1 MKGMGSSLGTLA
13 KAGYDKWNK
22 EPYEPPAGMDET
34 AGFGYD
40 TPLKSLGGT
49 VSPESAYHGFAHRA
63 YGGFDPTPISEQG
76 GEDPN
81 KAPVMPPEGFTDQ
94 PLSIVPAG
102 EFKPYE
108 APPQADV
115 PMPRPRP
122 ERLRVD
128 DLAAAAPMHIGV
140 DGTAAAPVAPPTGGI
155 FPRVLQIESNGRQLD
170 KNGNP
175 LKSPK
180 GATGIA
186 QIMPTTG
193 PEAAKLA
200 KLPWDEQ
207 RFYYDANYNA
217 ALGKAYFDHQ
227 TNVFGGDPEKG
238 AAAYNAGPGRL
249 REAMAMAAANGG
261 SYKDYLPAET
271 QNYLGKIFG
280 QPQAG
285 VGPRGDKDG
294 QAMAFNRESSIA
306 GSQGISA
313 INQALKAQSDGEGA
327 ARLPFTQGEG
337 GDGTGGADGDST
349 NPAIVAAAQAIVPK
363 NDDPK
368 KLPQNLS
375 ILERV
380 LGKEFDPATRQ
391 AIMAAG
397 LRMMTTP
404 GNIGTVLGTAGMQGM
419 ATYSEALQLEQAQA
433 FKERQRQVEERRI
446 AETER
451 HQRTTETEARRF
463 HEQSLRSPKVY
474 TDPDTGDQ
482 HAIMSTVNPDGTLN
496 WFDQNLAKGTTS
508 PIAAPT
514 AQSTSTTPTIV
525 PPPNKENIPKPG
537 QGVIQNNQELV
548 KQGNYDYR
556 KDAPFIETGMDVPE
570 PMAIASRS
578 VTTLKTDA
586 EKYVLTG
593 QLPTV
598 RGGASPI
605 AVRDSTYR
613 NAVQNYGNALA
624 ATRGLTPTQ
633 LAEAHRSAP
642 GMLRFV
648 MGADGRATV
657 SLGTAIRHLDTVK
670 QLADAWAANDTRAIN
685 RIRTTLSREFGDSAA
700 TNLNAAGSIVG
711 PEIIKAIGVA
721 GAGTKE
727 ERETAAAQ
735 FSSAASP
742 KQLLGAVD
750 TVQKLMGGQLEGKK
764 RQAQAAGVSDTM
776 FKNLIG
782 DRPYEILTK
791 ASEEEKKK
799 TETPKKTQ
807 GIVPR
812 ISNKEQYDSLEKG
825 DSYIDARDG
834 VRKVKQ

>member
-1 MKGMGSSLGTLA
+1 
-13 KAGYDKWNK
+13 
-22 EPYEPPAGMDET
+22 
-34 AGFGYD
+34 
-40 TPLKSLGGT
+40 
-49 VSPESAYHGFAHRA
+49 
-63 YGGFDPTPISEQG
+63 
-76 GEDPN
+76 
-81 KAPVMPPEGFTDQ
+81 
-94 PLSIVPAG
+94 
-102 EFKPYE
+102 
-108 APPQADV
+108 
-115 PMPRPRP
+115 
-122 ERLRVD
+122 
-128 DLAAAAPMHIGV
+128 
-140 DGTAAAPVAPPTGGI
+140 
-155 FPRVLQIESNGRQLD
+155 
-170 KNGNP
+170 
-175 LKSPK
+175 
-180 GATGIA
+180 
-186 QIMPTTG
+186 
-193 PEAAKLA
+193 
-200 KLPWDEQ
+200 
-207 RFYYDANYNA
+207 
-217 ALGKAYFDHQ
+217 
-227 TNVFGGDPEKG
+227 
-238 AAAYNAGPGRL
+238 
-249 REAMAMAAANGG
+249 MAAAHGG

-271 QNYLGKIFG
+271 QSYLGKLFG
-280 QPQAG
+280 QKQAGLGEPANGSPQAFSG
-285 VGPRGDKDG
+285 DTRQDILAKYAETPIEVRG
-294 QAMAFNRESSIA
+294 EPE
-306 GSQGISA
+306 QGG
-313 INQALKAQSDGEGA
+313 LK
-327 ARLPFTQGEG
+327 LPFAQDEG
-337 GDGTGGADGDST
+337 GDRT
-349 NPAIVAAAQAIVPK
+349 NPAIDVAAQAIVPK
-363 NDDPK
+363 NDDPR

-419 ATYSEALQLEQAQA
+419 TTYSEAKQLEQEQA

-556 KDAPFIETGMDVPE
+556 KDAPFIETGMDVPD

-598 RGGASPI
+598 RGGASPV

-633 LAEAHRSAP
+633 LAEAHRSAS

-782 DRPYEILTK
+782 DRPYEILRHAESPNT
-791 ASEEEKKK
+791 ANPAAPTAAGSSV
-799 TETPKKTQ
+799 TNPAAPTAAPKIPPRPESLA
-807 GIVPR
+807 GI
-812 ISNKEQYDSLEKG
+812 KLQYDPSKKHFVAPDG
-825 DSYIDARDG
+825 ARYDASG
-834 VRKVKQ
+834 KPVGGP

>member
-1 MKGMGSSLGTLA
+1 
-13 KAGYDKWNK
+13 
-22 EPYEPPAGMDET
+22 
-34 AGFGYD
+34 
-40 TPLKSLGGT
+40 
-49 VSPESAYHGFAHRA
+49 
-63 YGGFDPTPISEQG
+63 
-76 GEDPN
+76 
-81 KAPVMPPEGFTDQ
+81 MPPEGFTDQ

-102 EFKPYE
+102 EFQPYE
-108 APPQADV
+108 APPQPDV

-122 ERLRVD
+122 ESLRVN
-128 DLAAAAPMHIGV
+128 DLAAAPTPIGADAEALV
-140 DGTAAAPVAPPTGGI
+140 PIPRPRPAQTAAAPTDDI
-155 FPRVLQIESNGRQLD
+155 FPRLLRTESTGRQLD
-170 KNGNP
+170 ENGNP
-175 LKSPK
+175 LTSPK
-180 GATGIA
+180 GAIGIA
-186 QIMPTTG
+186 QIMPKTG

-200 KLPWDEQ
+200 GLPWDEQ
-207 RFYYDANYNA
+207 KFKYDANYNA
-217 ALGKAYFDHQ
+217 TLGKAYFDHQ
-227 TNVFGGDPEKG
+227 TKVFGGDPEKG
-238 AAAYNAGPGRL
+238 AAAYNAGPGKL
-249 REAMAMAAANGG
+249 QEALAMAAANGG

-271 QNYLGKIFG
+271 QSYLGKIFG
-280 QPQAG
+280 QQQDDVELPPNARPTAYTGGVNEPITQDVSNQYASG
-285 VGPRGDKDG
+285 VGPREEKIAEG
-294 QAMAFNRESSIA
+294 MAGEA
-306 GSQGISA
+306 VKGATTPTQ
-313 INQALKAQSDGEGA
+313 LAQNA
-327 ARLPFTQGEG
+327 
-337 GDGTGGADGDST
+337 
-349 NPAIVAAAQAIVPK
+349 
-363 NDDPK
+363 
-368 KLPQNLS
+368 S
-375 ILERV
+375 ILER
-380 LGKEFDPATRQ
+380 LTGIQLSDAGRQ
-391 AIMAAG
+391 ALMAAG

-446 AETER
+446 AETEQ
-451 HQRTTETEARRF
+451 HQRTTETETRRF

-496 WFDQNLAKGTTS
+496 WFNQNLAKGTTS

-670 QLADAWAANDTRAIN
+670 QLADAWAANDTIAIN

-782 DRPYEILTK
+782 DRPYEILRHAELPNTAK
-791 ASEEEKKK
+791 PAAPAAAPQIPPRPASLA
-799 TETPKKTQ
+799 
-807 GIVPR
+807 GI
-812 ISNKEQYDSLEKG
+812 KLQYDQSKNQFVG
-825 DSYIDARDG
+825 PDGARYDASSG
-834 VRKVKQ
+834 KPVGGP

>member
-1 MKGMGSSLGTLA
+1 
-13 KAGYDKWNK
+13 
-22 EPYEPPAGMDET
+22 
-34 AGFGYD
+34 
-40 TPLKSLGGT
+40 
-49 VSPESAYHGFAHRA
+49 
-63 YGGFDPTPISEQG
+63 
-76 GEDPN
+76 
-81 KAPVMPPEGFTDQ
+81 
-94 PLSIVPAG
+94 
-102 EFKPYE
+102 
-108 APPQADV
+108 
-115 PMPRPRP
+115 
-122 ERLRVD
+122 
-128 DLAAAAPMHIGV
+128 
-140 DGTAAAPVAPPTGGI
+140 
-155 FPRVLQIESNGRQLD
+155 
-170 KNGNP
+170 
-175 LKSPK
+175 
-180 GATGIA
+180 
-186 QIMPTTG
+186 
-193 PEAAKLA
+193 
-200 KLPWDEQ
+200 
-207 RFYYDANYNA
+207 
-217 ALGKAYFDHQ
+217 
-227 TNVFGGDPEKG
+227 
-238 AAAYNAGPGRL
+238 
-249 REAMAMAAANGG
+249 MAAAHGG

-271 QNYLGKIFG
+271 QSYLGKLFG
-280 QPQAG
+280 QKQDDAELPPNARPTAYTGGVNEPITQDVSDQYAPG
-285 VGPRGDKDG
+285 VGPRGD
-294 QAMAFNRESSIA
+294 
-306 GSQGISA
+306 
-313 INQALKAQSDGEGA
+313 
-327 ARLPFTQGEG
+327 EG
-337 GDGTGGADGDST
+337 GDRTR
-349 NPAIVAAAQAIVPK
+349 PAIDAAAQAIVPK
-363 NDDPK
+363 NHDPR

-419 ATYSEALQLEQAQA
+419 ATYSEAKQLEQEQA

-514 AQSTSTTPTIV
+514 AQSTSPTPTIV

-570 PMAIASRS
+570 PMAISNRS

-593 QLPTV
+593 LLPTV
-598 RGGASPI
+598 KGGASPI
-605 AVRDSTYR
+605 AVRDSTYK

-657 SLGTAIRHLDTVK
+657 SLGTAIRHLDTIK

-735 FSSAASP
+735 FSSAVSP

-764 RQAQAAGVSDTM
+764 RQAQAAGVSDTI

-782 DRPYEILTK
+782 DRPYEILRHAESPNTAK
-791 ASEEEKKK
+791 PAAPPAAGS
-799 TETPKKTQ
+799 
-807 GIVPR
+807 R
-812 ISNKEQYDSLEKG
+812 IDENKRKEALKWLDENSNHP
-825 DSYIDARDG
+825 DANKIRERLG
-834 VRKVKQ
+834 VQ